1 MDEFDKSTL
10 LVVLF
15 EVYLII
21 NCIVNLILTVA
32 LTYLTIRLYRAVN
45 HFFYKQK
52 GQMHKILIILAIII
66 LIVSILSV
74 IGDFLFCFIG
84 QVKKH
89 SSEESTPTS
98 YFRGFNIECAAGWI
112 APLLLNLLYISNYR
126 SNACSSYLKIISEE
140 LEVNDPE
147 EVNKH
152 QAVENSNQTTS
163 SMSFSSRPGIAL
175 APEEGPKNYIFDS
188 CSQKSSAIS
197 SVSRGLLLPN
207 QVLLERHA
215 VICQALIEDPDISDG
230 RTSTNQ
236 Q

>member
-1 MDEFDKSTL
+1 MTSKVECYSLFLSAFLAIFYNFIAIIMRLIMHDQNIQTRHEFYKSSL

-15 EVYLII
+15 EVYLVI
-21 NCIVNLILTVA
+21 NCIINLILTVA

-140 LEVNDPE
+140 LKVNGPE
-147 EVNKH
+147 EVNK
-152 QAVENSNQTTS
+152 QQSSDVLNQT
-163 SMSFSSRPGIAL
+163 AKDN
-175 APEEGPKNYIFDS
+175 A
-188 CSQKSSAIS
+188 SQKRRNMDSFDLMKS
-197 SVSRGLLLPN
+197 
-207 QVLLERHA
+207 
-215 VICQALIEDPDISDG
+215 
-230 RTSTNQ
+230 
-236 Q
+236 